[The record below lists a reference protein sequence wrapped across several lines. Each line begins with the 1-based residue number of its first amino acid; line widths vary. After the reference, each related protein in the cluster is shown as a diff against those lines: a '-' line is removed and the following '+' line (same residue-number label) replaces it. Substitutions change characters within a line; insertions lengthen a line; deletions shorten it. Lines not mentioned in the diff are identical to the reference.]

1 MAPSGG
7 AGRPASPA
15 VAVRRRAQPRGR
27 LLPRPAG
34 AAAGDRAGG
43 TGTAP
48 VRRRRR
54 PHARVVGRRGRPVL
68 AAAGPPAGD
77 RRDLL
82 PGVLGRR
89 SGGYPGH
96 TGRDREIPDVLRIEG
111 AQAGAAGARTGAMTP
126 TWDCTEARPSLG
138 VYVLGAIDPAER
150 SLVDAHL
157 MTCRDCRDELAG
169 LAGLPALLARVNPD
183 EISRITS
190 EDTVRAG
197 TDDRPPGELIGTVLD
212 LAAVRRRR
220 TRWRFAAAAAA
231 VVAIAG
237 GLFGGLSSITTTR
250 TVAIPV
256 SPGDTHWETVEATS
270 AVTGA
275 SASVA
280 YSHEL
285 GGDAFEVLV
294 DHIPV
299 GMTCQLWVVHPNG
312 TRTQVAAWTTA
323 GDEGNVWYAGSMP
336 STSAPISSFQIT
348 ADKKVL
354 LTARPT

>member
-1 MAPSGG
+1 
-7 AGRPASPA
+7 
-15 VAVRRRAQPRGR
+15 
-27 LLPRPAG
+27 
-34 AAAGDRAGG
+34 
-43 TGTAP
+43 
-48 VRRRRR
+48 
-54 PHARVVGRRGRPVL
+54 
-68 AAAGPPAGD
+68 
-77 RRDLL
+77 
-82 PGVLGRR
+82 
-89 SGGYPGH
+89 
-96 TGRDREIPDVLRIEG
+96 
-111 AQAGAAGARTGAMTP
+111 MTP
-126 TWDCTEARPSLG
+126 IWDCTDARTSLG

-150 SLVDAHL
+150 ALVDAHL
-157 MTCRDCRDELAG
+157 LTCRDCRDELAG

-197 TDDRPPGELIGTVLD
+197 THAGTDDRPPGELIGTVLD
-212 LAAVRRRR
+212 LAAARRRR

-285 GGDAFEVLV
+285 WGDAFEVLV

-299 GMTCQLWVVHPNG
+299 GTTCQMWVVHPNG

-323 GDEGNVWYAGSMP
+323 SDEGNVWYAGSMP
-336 STSAPISSFQIT
+336 ITAEPISSFQIT
-348 ADKKVL
+348 AGKKVL